1 MNKIERRTIDEL
13 VTRHI
18 LEPELRDI
26 YVEGPSDKI
35 LFKWFLNK
43 NECNNIE
50 IYEIDSIDINDDL
63 INTLALQ
70 SRNRDRL
77 VALSVEL
84 ERFLPISIK
93 YVLCIA
99 DSDFDFL
106 LGRKYG
112 SRYLLYTDY
121 TSIEIYF
128 YYEQIIEKILLF
140 GARRDTI
147 DIRALMENLT
157 EILQELFI
165 IRSANEKLSWG
176 LIWVDFIRNCKI
188 KNRLIE
194 FDVRKFIEKYLSKNN
209 KLDRINEFIETCE
222 ELKKVKVETHKH
234 RIHGEDYLELFGWYI
249 SKLVHKSGHN
259 YRNKQI
265 MRTIIFQA
273 ADVREL
279 TNEKMFEKLVGIYKN

>member
-1 MNKIERRTIDEL
+1 MNEIERRTIDEL
-13 VTRHI
+13 VTRYI

-50 IYEIDSIDINDDL
+50 IYEINSIDINDDL
-63 INTLALQ
+63 INTLGLQ
-70 SRNRDRL
+70 SGNRDRL

-84 ERFLPISIK
+84 ERFLPTSIK

-128 YYEQIIEKILLF
+128 CYEQIIEKILLF
-140 GARRDTI
+140 GAHRDTI
-147 DIRALMENLT
+147 DIPAFMENLT

-165 IRSANEKLSWG
+165 IRSTNEKLVWG
-176 LIWVDFIRNCKI
+176 LTWVDFIRNCKI
-188 KNRLIE
+188 KNGLIE

-234 RIHGEDYLELFGWYI
+234 QIHGEDYLELLGWYI
-249 SKLVHKSGHN
+249 SKLVHNGGHN

-265 MRTIIFQA
+265 MRTIIFQSA
-273 ADVREL
+273 NVREL
-279 TNEKMFEKLVGIYKN
+279 TNEKMFEKLAGIYKN

>member
-13 VTRHI
+13 ATRYI

-26 YVEGPSDKI
+26 YVEGPRDKK

-43 NECNNIE
+43 SEFNNIE
-50 IYEIDSIDINDDL
+50 IYEINSIDISDDL
-63 INTLALQ
+63 INTLGLQ
-70 SRNRDRL
+70 SGNRDRL
-77 VALSVEL
+77 IALSVEL

-112 SRYLLYTDY
+112 PRYLLYTDY

-140 GARRDTI
+140 SVHRDTI
-147 DIRALMENLT
+147 EIPALMEILT

-165 IRSANEKLSWG
+165 IRSANEKLGWG
-176 LIWVDFIRNCKI
+176 LTWVDFIKNCKI
-188 KNRLIE
+188 KNGLIE
-194 FDVRKFIEKYLSKNN
+194 FDVRKFIEKYLLKNN

-234 RIHGEDYLELFGWYI
+234 RIHGEDYFELLGWYI
-249 SKLVHKSGHN
+249 SKLVHNGGHH
-259 YRNKQI
+259 YRNEQI
-265 MRTIIFQA
+265 MRTIIFQSA
-273 ADVREL
+273 NVREL